1 MEGDFRSE
9 APLPSS
15 VDAGCSVQL
24 NRSNSSASALT
35 AENRED
41 LHRPANVNPGD
52 HTTWTEE
59 KHCLYLENLEA
70 SFVKQL
76 HQSMRLLSQCSDRN
90 KRHGNISRVRPT
102 NVHNASEKLTVVRSG
117 CGEKIN
123 CKRGYPPSRVS
134 ADSPEVCTLPSTENH
149 GKVVESRVLKTC
161 SQKIS
166 ASIQYRGDLYNSTRE
181 GSGQNFV
188 DEDSHSKF
196 VTETRVKRLKTSLV
210 D

>member
-9 APLPSS
+9 APPPPS
-15 VDAGCSVQL
+15 VDVGCSVEL
-24 NRSNSSASALT
+24 NLSKSGASALT

-41 LHRPANVNPGD
+41 LHRPANGD
-52 HTTWTEE
+52 HTIWTEE
-59 KHCLYLENLEA
+59 MHCLYLENLEA

-76 HQSMRLLSQCSDRN
+76 HQSMRLLSQRSDRN
-90 KRHGNISRVRPT
+90 KREGNISQVRPT

-123 CKRGYPPSRVS
+123 CKRGYPPSRIS
-134 ADSPEVCTLPSTENH
+134 SDSRGVCTIPSAENQ

-161 SQKIS
+161 SQKVS
-166 ASIQYRGDLYNSTRE
+166 ASSQCRGDLYNSTRE
-181 GSGQNFV
+181 GTGQNFV

-196 VTETRVKRLKTSLV
+196 VTETRVKR
-210 D
+210 

>member
-9 APLPSS
+9 APPS
-15 VDAGCSVQL
+15 VDVGCSVEL
-24 NRSNSSASALT
+24 NRSKSGASALT

-41 LHRPANVNPGD
+41 LHRPANGD
-52 HTTWTEE
+52 QTWTEE

-76 HQSMRLLSQCSDRN
+76 HQSMRLRSQRSDRN
-90 KRHGNISRVRPT
+90 KRDGNISQVRPT
-102 NVHNASEKLTVVRSG
+102 NVHNASEKLSVVRSG

-149 GKVVESRVLKTC
+149 GKVVESCVLKTC

-166 ASIQYRGDLYNSTRE
+166 ASSQYGGDLYNSTRE
-181 GSGQNFV
+181 GTGQNFV
-188 DEDSHSKF
+188 DEDSQSKF
-196 VTETRVKRLKTSLV
+196 VTETQVKRLKRALV